1 VKRAIVPDYKLNVE
15 VSEMIST
22 TQHPASEEA
31 TQVLN
36 ETSMMN
42 DSTIVSRESVEK
54 TPNTESQDPKNVL
67 VLEGKRYIS
76 VVQMIKI
83 VQQRKNTVVS
93 ESWLRNL
100 TKSGEIEAYRIIGR
114 RGIWIPE
121 EAFENYFE
129 KTGFKPQLIPVAT
142 KKVD

>member
-1 VKRAIVPDYKLNVE
+1 MLIEEKYPAPEETMQTPNGKSIE
-15 VSEMIST
+15 SE
-22 TQHPASEEA
+22 P
-31 TQVLN
+31 
-36 ETSMMN
+36 
-42 DSTIVSRESVEK
+42 TIDKNTIVEK
-54 TPNTESQDPKNVL
+54 TPNSESPDPKNVL

-83 VQQRKNTVVS
+83 VQRRKKTVVS

-100 TKSGEIEAYRIIGR
+100 TKSGEIEAYRVTGR

-121 EAFENYFE
+121 EAFEDYFN
-129 KTGFKPQLIPVAT
+129 KTGFRPQLIPVAT